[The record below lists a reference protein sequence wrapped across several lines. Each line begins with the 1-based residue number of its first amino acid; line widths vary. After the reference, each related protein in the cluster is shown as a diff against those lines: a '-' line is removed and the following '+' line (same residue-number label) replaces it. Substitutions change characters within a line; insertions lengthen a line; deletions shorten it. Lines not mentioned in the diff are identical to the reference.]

1 MSIKWDRI
9 SDEGDAREGA
19 AGPLDGVRVLDIGT
33 MLGAGHCTALLADFG
48 ADVIHVELPGRGDS
62 LRDMGPFA
70 EGRSL
75 RWAVVG
81 RGKRS
86 ITADL
91 RTPEGQAR
99 VLELAVDADVVV
111 ENYRPGTLERWNI
124 GYAELKRANP
134 GVILLR
140 VTGYGQ
146 SGPASH
152 KPGFGRVLEAVSGLM
167 NSTGSPDGPP
177 TQIGVPLVDYI
188 TGTAAA
194 MAVSM
199 ALYHRDQDPAHEGQ
213 QIDVSLYET
222 VVRMLDSL
230 TSRYSALGDV
240 PARQGNRYTNVAPSD
255 VFRTRDGR
263 YVFHSSATQ
272 TVFARLARAI
282 GREDML
288 EDERYATSAA
298 RTMRIDEVNDIVQAW
313 FSDHDFTEAVEI
325 MEANDVPVG
334 PVNTIAD
341 VATDAHLLE
350 RKSLVE
356 IEVEGVGPMLMPGL
370 IPKFSRTPGR
380 IRHAGAALGSSDA
393 KPAALDGDVGEAS

>member
-1 MSIKWDRI
+1 
-9 SDEGDAREGA
+9 
-19 AGPLDGVRVLDIGT
+19 
-33 MLGAGHCTALLADFG
+33 
-48 ADVIHVELPGRGDS
+48 
-62 LRDMGPFA
+62 
-70 EGRSL
+70 
-75 RWAVVG
+75 
-81 RGKRS
+81 
-86 ITADL
+86 
-91 RTPEGQAR
+91 
-99 VLELAVDADVVV
+99 
-111 ENYRPGTLERWNI
+111 
-124 GYAELKRANP
+124 
-134 GVILLR
+134 
-140 VTGYGQ
+140 
-146 SGPASH
+146 
-152 KPGFGRVLEAVSGLM
+152 M

-240 PARQGNRYTNVAPSD
+240 PARQGNRYTNDAPSD
-255 VFRTRDGR
+255 EFRTRDGR

-298 RTMRIDEVNDIVQAW
+298 RTTRIDEVNDIVQAW